1 MIANIK
7 LIYNFIADIYDR
19 VINKHSQAYYIHT
32 DIKSEEALL

>member
-1 MIANIK
+1 MVTNIK
-7 LIYNFIADIYDR
+7 LTYNFIAEIYDG